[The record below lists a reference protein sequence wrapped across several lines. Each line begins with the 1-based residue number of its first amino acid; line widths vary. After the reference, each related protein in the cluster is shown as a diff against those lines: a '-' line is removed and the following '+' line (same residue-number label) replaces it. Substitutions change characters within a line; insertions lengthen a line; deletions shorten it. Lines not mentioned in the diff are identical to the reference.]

1 MKKVF
6 LPSFVLEWLHNIK
19 ILIKFFTKMHA
30 AMTAITIRIVSNEG
44 QLSTTTAL
52 LWKKLNEPF
61 GQPNRYILKNIFFYG
76 LSQEIG
82 YRFLCHTVGP
92 CYLSILNDIVCIY
105 QIQTPSPFLSSP
117 TSPQQPWVWSLHL
130 WVYSQM
136 FCR

>member
-61 GQPNRYILKNIFFYG
+61 GQPNTTALF
-76 LSQEIG
+76 LSQNK
-82 YRFLCHTVGP
+82 Y
-92 CYLSILNDIVCIY
+92 
-105 QIQTPSPFLSSP
+105 SSK
-117 TSPQQPWVWSLHL
+117 
-130 WVYSQM
+130 
-136 FCR
+136 